1 MKPPTL
7 LSVIYIAVF
16 LAGCTASKPETNHDA
31 VREFNER
38 GIALTQ
44 QNPDREGPPGYRTSY
59 VKQLDDPNY
68 VQLAIPGMGVED
80 DPFRQFTK
88 PEEWRALDARLR
100 ELYVA
105 QAQHPLI
112 AVSEQSLSARFLDK
126 YLLKQPATQETVTV
140 TLHYTQL
147 LLKYQT
153 PEWNVLLDVAEYVRP
168 FVPRAQVREIT
179 DAVRVGAA
187 ADIAKWQ
194 ADKQKYASETNLDP
208 SATNGYLI
216 AVSDAIIRA
225 GQHALGRLEA
235 LK

>member
-1 MKPPTL
+1 MALSLFCMKTL
-7 LSVIYIAVF
+7 TWITALALGLI

-38 GIALTQ
+38 GTALTQ

-68 VQLAIPGMGVED
+68 VQLARPGMGVED

-112 AVSEQSLSARFLDK
+112 AVS
-126 YLLKQPATQETVTV
+126 
-140 TLHYTQL
+140 
-147 LLKYQT
+147 
-153 PEWNVLLDVAEYVRP
+153 
-168 FVPRAQVREIT
+168 
-179 DAVRVGAA
+179 
-187 ADIAKWQ
+187 
-194 ADKQKYASETNLDP
+194 
-208 SATNGYLI
+208 
-216 AVSDAIIRA
+216 
-225 GQHALGRLEA
+225 
-235 LK
+235 